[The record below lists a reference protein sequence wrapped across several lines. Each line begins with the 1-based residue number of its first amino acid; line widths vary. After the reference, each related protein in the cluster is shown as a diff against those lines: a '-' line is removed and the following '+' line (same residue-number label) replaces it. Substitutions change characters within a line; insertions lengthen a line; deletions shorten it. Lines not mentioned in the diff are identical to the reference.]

1 VRKAAARLP
10 GMGQPDVAYP
20 VSLAGRWKATRTLA
34 GIDFPTGEAAA
45 DPALVEALQK
55 KLNVKEE
62 FLMRFIR
69 NGDRVVA
76 DRAFNAEQE
85 QLAVNRLA
93 VAAQWQPSNPNV
105 LTVTFP
111 DGAVT
116 EVQRICQG

>member
-1 VRKAAARLP
+1 
-10 GMGQPDVAYP
+10 MGQPDVAYP

-62 FLMRFIR
+62 FPMRFIR

-85 QLAVNRLA
+85 QLAVNKLA

-111 DGAVT
+111 DGTVT